1 VTSVDECI
9 RAKYTD
15 LERVAEA
22 VDSGPFD
29 VVVCTSPENISYF
42 SGFYSHDI
50 RIFPE
55 RAHFAVWMRGRP
67 PVFIVYQKRAVAM
80 NRSSTFIDDVRGYAG
95 EETDSMR
102 VLGELLREEGLD
114 KGVIGFELK
123 TLPFATVSRFKQE
136 LPGAIPSDASMFLES
151 IRMIKTQAEID
162 QITKIARI
170 TCNAIDTAL
179 KSTRAGDSER
189 AISARIQHLILGGG
203 ADVIAAAF
211 FGSGRRSGAFHHY
224 ATDVAVSPGDVIK
237 IDCGGQMDGYFSDIA
252 RTVVV
257 GRATA
262 YQRDVHSRLTEIKN
276 RIVDY
281 IKPGVTGGE
290 VFAFGCSEYKRLD
303 LQVKYGMFGHSIG
316 LKEQEAPQLVG
327 GNDLIIEPNMTLMI
341 ETGFADPPR
350 DSFAVEDLV
359 LVDDRGARYL
369 TDADA
374 HSTIREIG

>member
-1 VTSVDECI
+1 VTTVGGCLRS
-9 RAKYTD
+9 KYTD
-15 LERVAEA
+15 LDRVSEA
-22 VDSGPFD
+22 VATGPFD
-29 VVVCTSPENISYF
+29 VVVCSSPENISYF

-67 PVFIVYQKRAVAM
+67 PVFIVYQKRAAALD
-80 NRSSTFIDDVRGYAG
+80 RSSTFIDDVRGYAG
-95 EETDSMR
+95 EDTDSMG

-114 KGVIGFELK
+114 KSVIGFELK
-123 TLPFATVSRFKQE
+123 SLPYSTVSRFKQE
-136 LPGAIPSDASMFLES
+136 LPAATVNDASMFLES
-151 IRMIKTQAEID
+151 LRMIKTPAEIE

-170 TCNAIDTAL
+170 TCDAIDAAVRA
-179 KSTRAGDSER
+179 SRAGDSER
-189 AISARIQHLILGGG
+189 AISARIQHLILEGG

-211 FGSGRRSGAFHHY
+211 FGSGPRSGVFHHY
-224 ATDVAVSPGDVIK
+224 ATDAAVSPGDVIK

-276 RIVDY
+276 RIVEY
-281 IKPGVTGGE
+281 IKPGQTAGE
-290 VFAFGCSEYKRLD
+290 VFAFGCSEYSRLG
-303 LQVKYGMFGHSIG
+303 LERKYGMFGHSIG
-316 LKEQEAPQLVG
+316 LKEHEAPQLVG
-327 GNDLIIEPNMTLMI
+327 GNDLIIEPDMTLMV

-359 LVDDRGARYL
+359 LVDERGARYL

>member
-1 VTSVDECI
+1 
-9 RAKYTD
+9 
-15 LERVAEA
+15 
-22 VDSGPFD
+22 
-29 VVVCTSPENISYF
+29 
-42 SGFYSHDI
+42 
-50 RIFPE
+50 
-55 RAHFAVWMRGRP
+55 
-67 PVFIVYQKRAVAM
+67 
-80 NRSSTFIDDVRGYAG
+80 
-95 EETDSMR
+95 
-102 VLGELLREEGLD
+102 
-114 KGVIGFELK
+114 
-123 TLPFATVSRFKQE
+123 
-136 LPGAIPSDASMFLES
+136 
-151 IRMIKTQAEID
+151 
-162 QITKIARI
+162 
-170 TCNAIDTAL
+170 
-179 KSTRAGDSER
+179 
-189 AISARIQHLILGGG
+189 
-203 ADVIAAAF
+203 VIAAAF
-211 FGSGRRSGAFHHY
+211 FGSGPRSGAFHHY
-224 ATDVAVSPGDVIK
+224 AIDAAVTPGDVIK

-303 LQVKYGMFGHSIG
+303 LELKYGMFGHSIG
-316 LKEQEAPQLVG
+316 LKEHEAPQLVG

-359 LVDDRGARYL
+359 LVDERGAGYL